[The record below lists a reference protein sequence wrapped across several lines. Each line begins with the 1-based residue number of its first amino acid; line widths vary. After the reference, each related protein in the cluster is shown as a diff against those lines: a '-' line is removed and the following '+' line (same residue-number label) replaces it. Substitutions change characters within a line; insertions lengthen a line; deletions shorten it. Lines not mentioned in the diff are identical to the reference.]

1 MTATYTLSL
10 RNNATGES
18 VVSFT
23 VSEQM
28 YRYGDLGRV
37 LNDCVGAIQQ
47 QVRRT
52 AVLEKGLNGQ
62 LPWEAVV
69 EQLNT
74 SATPSAGFSE
84 ASASSG
90 EEAK

>member
-1 MTATYTLSL
+1 MTTYTLTL

-37 LNDCVGAIQQ
+37 LNDCVAAIQ
-47 QVRRT
+47 R
-52 AVLEKGLNGQ
+52 GQ
-62 LPWEAVV
+62 CLD
-69 EQLNT
+69 QKD
-74 SATPSAGFSE
+74 TPSAGFSE

-90 EEAK
+90 EEGE